1 VTLTT
6 FMLLV
11 TLTNMASPILGLTI
25 H

>member
-1 VTLTT
+1 VTLTS

>member
-1 VTLTT
+1 VTLRT
-6 FMLLV
+6 FTLLV